1 MGDNFN
7 GDNSNPAHVCI
18 WGKEMR
24 THRKLT
30 HAVKKESFG
39 VYTHREVSIFSGWIL
54 RPSQAIDLWSEIIK
68 FQKQMTFIQD
78 VLGAFDVR
86 YSLVG
91 SPGKRCGGASSAWRI
106 IDDLGH
112 AHQSQSPNRQ
122 GHTFSRDSGE
132 L

>member
-1 MGDNFN
+1 MVRN
-7 GDNSNPAHVCI
+7 HVS
-18 WGKEMR
+18 KTDSDM
-24 THRKLT
+24 
-30 HAVKKESFG
+30 
-39 VYTHREVSIFSGWIL
+39 IL
-54 RPSQAIDLWSEIIK
+54 SAP
-68 FQKQMTFIQD
+68 FIQD